1 MKRLRMTAAGLLFCI
16 LLIIL
21 LIFVAIRAR
30 TEGLKEAEAAEE
42 PAKIVEVYT
51 EETHVYPVYVSLNI
65 DRTYTPLTADTVLT
79 EEISIS
85 ESDAVLIAK
94 TCWGEFNDV
103 SRPEQVAAVAWV
115 ILNRL
120 DSKDPFFPDTVS
132 EIVRQ
137 PSQFLG
143 FREDNPVDEEIF
155 GIVCDV
161 MTRWQMEKRC
171 CGSVGRVIPKEIVA
185 FHANKSWTENIYVKP
200 DGGIWNWSL
209 PSPYCVGQQ
218 NG

>member
-1 MKRLRMTAAGLLFCI
+1 MKRLRIAMVTFLLCL
-16 LLIIL
+16 LLIYL
-21 LIFVAIRAR
+21 LSLVALRTRAADMEESSEE
-30 TEGLKEAEAAEE
+30 TE
-42 PAKIVEVYT
+42 PANVVEVYT
-51 EETHVYPVYVSLNI
+51 EETHVYPVYVSLSI
-65 DRTYTPLTADTVLT
+65 DRTYTPLTADALLT

-85 ESDAVLIAK
+85 EMDAVLIAK

-185 FHANKSWTENIYVKP
+185 FHANSSWTENVYVKP

-209 PSPYCVGQQ
+209 PSPYCGGQQ